1 MLTEKI
7 ILPKGIEVMMVSRD
21 VRQSVNCPFVNA
33 LYACFNCSRRPVTL
47 SDSAGSVFTVLAEK
61 MK

>member
-1 MLTEKI
+1 MI
-7 ILPKGIEVMMVSRD
+7 VSRD
-21 VRQSVNCPFVNA
+21 VRQSENCPFVNA

-61 MK
+61 NEIKK